1 MASIAIS
8 KFHVLPKAF
17 VYICVK
23 GCSRDGQRKYCTSDV
38 VQGLQLLPPLKAAA
52 AGHSS
57 MILNIKAL
65 ELSAV
70 PEDETGVI
78 Q

>member
-1 MASIAIS
+1 
-8 KFHVLPKAF
+8 
-17 VYICVK
+17 
-23 GCSRDGQRKYCTSDV
+23 
-38 VQGLQLLPPLKAAA
+38 LLPPLKAAA